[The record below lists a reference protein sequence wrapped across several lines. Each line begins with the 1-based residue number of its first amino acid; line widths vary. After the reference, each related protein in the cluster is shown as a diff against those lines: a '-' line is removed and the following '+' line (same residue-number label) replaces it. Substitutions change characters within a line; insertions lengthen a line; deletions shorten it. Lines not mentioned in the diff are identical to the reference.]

1 MKWLVP
7 YFEKLILMDKMNTGV
22 YQDAIERINQKKKS
36 DFHITE
42 LQKHY
47 WNTDFTFY
55 QNPVYQFSV
64 RMSSRYTQQAETDL
78 NGENKKEGTVPL
90 VLMHYCRM
98 VQNTT
103 ISIRYGTGKIP
114 ERLHWKIPFTGY

>member
-1 MKWLVP
+1 MFIRMRLR
-7 YFEKLILMDKMNTGV
+7 ELIKRKPN
-22 YQDAIERINQKKKS
+22 
-36 DFHITE
+36 FHIAE

-64 RMSSRYTQQAETDL
+64 RMSSKYTQQAETDL
-78 NGENKKEGTVPL
+78 NGENKKVETALL

-98 VQNTT
+98 VQSTT
-103 ISIRYGTGKIP
+103 IFIRYGTGEKSR
-114 ERLHWKIPFTGY
+114 ERLRWKIILTRYSNT